1 MHESIHS
8 NVYAPLQGMK
18 YFLVSATRPQQP
30 GCAAVR
36 CGSDAADITLKSLG
50 SRCLTSACVR
60 AASLASTSKMAQDKL
75 LPHSQ
80 DGRKE
85 ESTSFGSNGF
95 VYITHSVTLACL
107 QLLDRV
113 YVLFVFITQ
122 VCVCYTKTVP
132 VITYSCPYPL
142 RIHPCF

>member
-36 CGSDAADITLKSLG
+36 CGGDAADITLKSPG
-50 SRCLTSACVR
+50 SLCLTSACVR

-80 DGRKE
+80 DGQKE

-95 VYITHSVTLACL
+95 VYITHSVTLW
-107 QLLDRV
+107 RV
-113 YVLFVFITQ
+113 YSSWIGFMFYLFLSHRFVF
-122 VCVCYTKTVP
+122 
-132 VITYSCPYPL
+132 VIQKLCQ
-142 RIHPCF
+142 